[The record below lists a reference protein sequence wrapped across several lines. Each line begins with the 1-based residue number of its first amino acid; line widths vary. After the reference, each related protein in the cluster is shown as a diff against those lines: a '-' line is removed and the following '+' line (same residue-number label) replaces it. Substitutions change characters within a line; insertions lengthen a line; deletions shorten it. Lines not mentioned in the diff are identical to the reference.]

1 MSYSYCGEPVVVGES
16 RQAQLTQALRAKSG
30 YRTFR
35 SIADLTIS
43 AVALLLLMPILILI
57 AVAVKL
63 DSPGPVLFRQLRA
76 GKDGKP
82 FELIK
87 FRSMNKDA
95 PHFSEK
101 KSEHDP
107 EVTRVGRLLRRSG
120 VDELPQLWNVVRG
133 EMALIGPRP
142 EQLALL
148 ASYDLQQLRWRHSV
162 KPGITGWWQVHHRDT
177 QPMRENIE
185 KDLYYIQNMGIALDL
200 VIAWRTLNIL
210 LSGLLRSIQWSGGE
224 ARSSGLD
231 GNNTGDGVVSRP
243 ASGS

>member
-1 MSYSYCGEPVVVGES
+1 MVGES

-35 SIADLTIS
+35 SIADVSIS
-43 AVALLLLMPILILI
+43 AVALLLLVPVLIVI
-57 AVAVKL
+57 AIAITL
-63 DSPGPVLFRQLRA
+63 DSPGPVFFRQLRA

-82 FELIK
+82 FELVK
-87 FRSMNKDA
+87 FRSMNRDA

-107 EVTRVGRLLRRSG
+107 QVTRVGRLLRRSG
-120 VDELPQLWNVVRG
+120 LDELPQLWNVVRG

-148 ASYDLQQLRWRHSV
+148 GSYDLQQLRWRHSV

-185 KDLYYIQNMGIALDL
+185 KDLYYIQNMGIALDVL
-200 VIAWRTLNIL
+200 ILLRTLNIL
-210 LSGLLRSIQWSGGE
+210 LIGLMRPIQAAYGDSSTSGV
-224 ARSSGLD
+224 D
-231 GNNTGDGVVSRP
+231 PNNTQDGVAIRP
-243 ASGS
+243 VAGS